1 MKWRI
6 AALALLFGVLVLVA
20 PPDAPRYR
28 VCGFYWLTG
37 LPCALCGLTRGVFA
51 LAKGHWAAAIH
62 WNALS
67 PLGLAMLVSLF
78 WNHPWRGHLW
88 IAGIAAFAGYGVW
101 RVVIS

>member
-28 VCGFYWLTG
+28 VCGF
-37 LPCALCGLTRGVFA
+37 
-51 LAKGHWAAAIH
+51 
-62 WNALS
+62 
-67 PLGLAMLVSLF
+67 
-78 WNHPWRGHLW
+78 
-88 IAGIAAFAGYGVW
+88 IAAFAGYGVW